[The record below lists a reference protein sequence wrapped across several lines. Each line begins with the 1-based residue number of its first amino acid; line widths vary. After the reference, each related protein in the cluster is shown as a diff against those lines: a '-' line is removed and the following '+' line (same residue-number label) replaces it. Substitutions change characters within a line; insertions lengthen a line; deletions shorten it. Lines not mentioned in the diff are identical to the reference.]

1 MTVKEL
7 YDNIGGDYDKAIRI
21 LRMDRL
27 LDKHIRRFAQGGVV
41 DALLAAGET
50 MDAQK
55 IFETAHAVKGV
66 CGNLALTGLYEVACV
81 LSEEFRPGNPRK
93 LSDAE
98 VKEKLQEVARLYAI
112 TTEGI
117 RSYEG

>member
-66 CGNLALTGLYEVACV
+66 CGNLALTGLYEAACV